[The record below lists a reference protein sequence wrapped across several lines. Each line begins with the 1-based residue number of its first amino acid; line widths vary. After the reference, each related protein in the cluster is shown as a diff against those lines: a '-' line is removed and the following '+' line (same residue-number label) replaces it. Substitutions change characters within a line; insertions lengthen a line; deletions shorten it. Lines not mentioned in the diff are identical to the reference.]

1 MHVQGPTED
10 GLVKVLVLGKTGRV
24 ISHEVAPWLQG
35 LQDDSWSPSKRPA
48 IVWQVTGYPNFGAAR
63 TTCIEGAPV
72 ASTRDASLGG
82 RRNLSDRV
90 NAVHVPSAA

>member
-48 IVWQVTGYPNFGAAR
+48 IIWQEPDPNFGAAR
-63 TTCIEGAPV
+63 TTCIEEAPV
-72 ASTRDASLGG
+72 AGTRDTSLGG
-82 RRNLSDRV
+82 RRNRSDQV